1 MKEVQV
7 RNKNK
12 NHNSMSQN
20 KAQHNN
26 SFFKK
31 HWKTLLI
38 FVLLIT
44 NVVTVA
50 VYKPKAESKV
60 DPSINYRATYPY
72 LDPIRRI
79 EKRENLIVNIQEV
92 REFLKALPAQ
102 NKDWADM
109 SIYFEVLGTGASVT
123 INQDLQIWPASL
135 AKLPLSMVVMKRVE
149 SGQWTLQ
156 TKIKMDPSDADS
168 VGTPGI
174 EREIGR
180 EYDVKFLIERL
191 LLESDNTA
199 YRMLLKNFTDGDLN
213 SISDSVGL
221 EALFTDNGKISA
233 KDYTRLLR
241 SLYLATYINE
251 ENSQFILKQLA
262 ESKFEHLLRAGIPKD
277 VKFAHKWGTNIAI
290 NVYADSGI
298 VYVPEKPY
306 MVSVMVQAKNGSADL
321 NDNRANELMKSISEK
336 IYSYMSDA
344 KN

>member
-60 DPSINYRATYPY
+60 DPSITYRATYPY
-72 LDPIRRI
+72 LDPIRRV

-135 AKLPLSMVVMKRVE
+135 AKLPLAIVVMKKIE
-149 SGQWTLQ
+149 SGEWSLDTKLTLEE
-156 TKIKMDPSDADS
+156 KDADT
-168 VGTPGI
+168 VRTPDI
-174 EREIGR
+174 VQDIGR
-180 EYDVKFLIERL
+180 TYDLKFLLERL

-199 YRMLLKNFTDGDLN
+199 YRMLIRNFTTDELN
-213 SISDSVGL
+213 SIGEAIGL
-221 EALFTDNGKISA
+221 DQFFNEGGKVSA
-233 KDYTRLLR
+233 KDYSRLFR
-241 SLYLATYINE
+241 VLYLAAYVNE
-251 ENSQFILKQLA
+251 EHSQFLLKLMQDS
-262 ESKFEHLLRAGIPKD
+262 EFKNFIRAGVPLEIP
-277 VKFAHKWGTNIAI
+277 FAHKWGTNLAI
-290 NVYADSGI
+290 GVFADAGI
-298 VYVPEKPY
+298 VYIDQRPFLI
-306 MVSVMVQAKNGSADL
+306 SVMIQGKNGTADANQAK
-321 NDNRANELMKSISEK
+321 ANALLSEIGAQTYQYISTQ
-336 IYSYMSDA
+336 
-344 KN
+344 

>member
-12 NHNSMSQN
+12 NYNSMSQ
-20 KAQHNN
+20 KSTQYNN

-31 HWKTLLI
+31 QWKTLLI
-38 FVLLIT
+38 FVLIIT
-44 NVVTVA
+44 NTFTFI
-50 VYKPKAESKV
+50 VYKPKTGSDV
-60 DPSINYRATYPY
+60 DPSVTYRTTYPY
-72 LDPIRRI
+72 LDPARRV

-135 AKLPLSMVVMKRVE
+135 AKLPLSMVVMNRVE
-149 SGQWTLQ
+149 SEEWSLD
-156 TKIKMDPSDADS
+156 TKIKMEASDADT

-199 YRMLLKNFTDGDLN
+199 YRMLLKNFEDGELN
-213 SISDSVGL
+213 SISDAVGL
-221 EALFTDNGKISA
+221 EALFTDNGKVSA

-241 SLYLATYINE
+241 SLYLATYLNE

-262 ESKFEHLLRAGIPKD
+262 ESKFEGLLRAGIPKD

-290 NVYADSGI
+290 SVYSDSGI
-298 VYVPEKPY
+298 IYLPEKPY
-306 MVSVMVQAKNGSADL
+306 MISVMVQAKNGNPDL
-321 NDNRANELMKSISEK
+321 NDARTNELMKNISEK
-336 IYSYMSDA
+336 IYSYMNNA